1 MTQVQ
6 LPQLGKYRLLEVIA
20 KGGMGEV
27 YKAQQEGPAGFS
39 KTVVVKRVLPH
50 LADAENFIEMFLE
63 EARLAARLSHPNVVQ
78 IFELGEE
85 RGEYFIA
92 MEYIPGPSLH
102 RVRKRLRE
110 LGHPFPVDIAAYV
123 VAQALQGLHYAHEL
137 RDEAGRPLGIV
148 HRDISPDNILV
159 TMDGVVKVVDFGIA
173 KATDSA
179 SKTQSGMLK
188 GKLSYISPEQVSGW
202 PASVHSDIYAA
213 GVVLYQL
220 FTNTLPFSAPSNA
233 ALLQKIATAEPEAP
247 ERRELDVPPVLSNIV
262 MKALRKE
269 PHERFATAQEMSRAL
284 FDALESCQRR
294 LFPED
299 LSAFLKQLFEQEG
312 SPRRFF
318 AQPTPRGTRLPA
330 PPAVVEDEATAPL
343 AGSVLSNPPT
353 VTTEPARPRNRA
365 IAWAVGGALISV
377 AVGVVALRP
386 WERGTPPAPAPVAPS
401 SVAPAP
407 APENVQV
414 QKPATPEPPVA
425 AVSPIAAE
433 PSPEKAAVPPP
444 REAAPP
450 PDAPTP
456 EPTTPSPAPSP
467 QEPSRVAVMGRVQV
481 RVNPWA
487 EVFYEGRRLGI
498 TPMPAIRLPAGRRT
512 LTLKNKELGVS
523 RDYRVS
529 VPANGEVTLK
539 ADLLE

>member
-50 LADAENFIEMFLE
+50 LADAENFIDMFLE

-78 IFELGEE
+78 IFELGED

-92 MEYIPGPSLH
+92 MEYIQGPSLH

-137 RDEAGRPLGIV
+137 RDEAGKPLGIV

-173 KATDSA
+173 KAADSS
-179 SKTQSGMLK
+179 SKTQSGTLK
-188 GKLSYISPEQVSGW
+188 GKLSYISPEQVNGW
-202 PASVHSDIYAA
+202 PASVHSDIYAT

-220 FTNTLPFSAPSNA
+220 FTNTLPFRAPSNA
-233 ALLQKIATAEPEAP
+233 ALLQQIATAEPEAP
-247 ERRELDVPPVLSNIV
+247 DRLELDVPPVLSRIV

-269 PHERFATAQEMSRAL
+269 PGERFATAQEMSRAL
-284 FDALESCQRR
+284 LEALESCQRR

-299 LSAFLKQLFEQEG
+299 LGAFLKQLFEQEG

-318 AQPTPRGTRLPA
+318 AQPTPRGTGRSS
-330 PPAVVEDEATAPL
+330 PPMVVEDEATAPL
-343 AGSVLSNPPT
+343 AGPVLSNPPT
-353 VTTEPARPRNRA
+353 VTMESARPRNRA
-365 IAWAVGGALISV
+365 IAWAVGGALLSV

-401 SVAPAP
+401 SEAPAP
-407 APENVQV
+407 APENVQA
-414 QKPATPEPPVA
+414 QKPVTP
-425 AVSPIAAE
+425 E

-450 PDAPTP
+450 PDEPTP

-467 QEPSRVAVMGRVQV
+467 QEPSRVAAMGRVQV

-487 EVFYEGRRLGI
+487 EVFYEGHRLGI